1 MTELVLYPQAKKGK
15 YTMPKGIKTADMI
28 KHFITVLMMNISRQ
42 S

>member
-1 MTELVLYPQAKKGK
+1 MTELVLYLQAKKGK

-28 KHFITVLMMNISRQ
+28 KHFIIVLMMNISRQ